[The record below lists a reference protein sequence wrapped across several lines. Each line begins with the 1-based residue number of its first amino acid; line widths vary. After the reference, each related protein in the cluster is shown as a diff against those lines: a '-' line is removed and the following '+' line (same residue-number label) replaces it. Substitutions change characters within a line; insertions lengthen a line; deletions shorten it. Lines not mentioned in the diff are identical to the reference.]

1 MASAEAPSADEAKE
15 LFAILTAAQP
25 AGSGLTAAGLSHV
38 MRQQYA
44 PSPPPPPHHPPQ
56 SPRIGCSLGSK
67 QATDEEAQDILAEG
81 APSGELALDT
91 FESLAQGKKE
101 FPDSQRAL
109 QQAFETIG
117 GPESAKSGQVDADK
131 LRAVLTTFG
140 CKLSEE
146 EVDDLLARASSAGG
160 KFDVADFLSQCFA

>member
-1 MASAEAPSADEAKE
+1 MADEAPSADEAKE

-44 PSPPPPPHHPPQ
+44 PTPNPPPPLPPTAN
-56 SPRIGCSLGSK
+56 RRACSLGSK
-67 QATDEEAQDILAEG
+67 QATDEEAQDILAEV

-101 FPDSQRAL
+101 FPDTQRAL

-117 GPESAKSGQVDADK
+117 DPSKSGQVDAGK

-140 CKLSEE
+140 CKLSDE

-160 KFDVADFLSQCFA
+160 KFDVAGFLSQCFA

>member
-1 MASAEAPSADEAKE
+1 MTESDH
-15 LFAILTAAQP
+15 
-25 AGSGLTAAGLSHV
+25 G
-38 MRQQYA
+38 
-44 PSPPPPPHHPPQ
+44 
-56 SPRIGCSLGSK
+56 SPRSLGSK
-67 QATDEEAQDILAEG
+67 QATDEEAQDILAEV

-101 FPDSQRAL
+101 FPDTQRAL

-117 GPESAKSGQVDADK
+117 DPSKSGQVDAGK

-140 CKLSEE
+140 CKLSDE

-160 KFDVADFLSQCFA
+160 KFDVAGFLSQCFA